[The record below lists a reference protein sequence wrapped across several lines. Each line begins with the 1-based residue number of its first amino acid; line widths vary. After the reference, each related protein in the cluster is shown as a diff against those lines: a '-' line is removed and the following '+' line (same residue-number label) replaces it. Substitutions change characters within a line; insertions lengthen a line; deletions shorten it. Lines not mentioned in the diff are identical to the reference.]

1 MRSRAAVSIL
11 CFAAL
16 AAGAIALRLLAEP
29 LRLAPPRDGVELE
42 LRALRAAS
50 GAIVGGA
57 LAASGV
63 LLQSLLRNPL
73 AAPSLL
79 GLTSGASF
87 AVMLSI
93 YLGYLLRGVIEPHRP
108 HLAAAILGACL
119 SLAIVYAV
127 AQRRGRIEPVRLIL
141 VGVVFSVM
149 AGAGSMLLRH
159 LMPDRGMIAAE
170 RWLLGSIND
179 DVSTRWLLGVG
190 VATVA
195 GIVIGALLGRSMDAA
210 TLEDDEARSVGVRLQ
225 RLRVTLYL
233 IAGALTAGAVSLAGP
248 IGFVGLIC
256 PHAARLVGGPRHR
269 PLVVA
274 SACAG
279 AALVVGADA
288 AVRLA
293 PTEIGRIP
301 IGVLTALLGGPA
313 FLIVL
318 RRQGTGA

>member
-1 MRSRAAVSIL
+1 VRHRPLATIGL
-11 CFAAL
+11 FAAL
-16 AAGAIALRLLAEP
+16 AAGAVGLRLMAEP
-29 LRLAPPRDGVELE
+29 LGLAPPRDGVELE
-42 LRALRAAS
+42 LRAIRAAS
-50 GAIVGGA
+50 GATIGAA

-79 GLTSGASF
+79 GLTSGASLG
-87 AVMLSI
+87 VMLSI
-93 YLGYLLRGVIEPHRP
+93 YLGYLMHGVIEPHRP
-108 HLAAAILGACL
+108 QFAAAILGACV

-149 AGAGSMLLRH
+149 AGAGTMLLRH
-159 LMPDRGMIAAE
+159 LMPDRGLVAAE

-179 DVSTRWLLGVG
+179 DVATLWIGAVAGV
-190 VATVA
+190 TVA
-195 GIVIGALLGRSMDAA
+195 GIAIGAALGRAMDAA
-210 TLEDDEARSVGVRLQ
+210 ALDDDEARSVGVRLQ
-225 RLRVTLYL
+225 RLRIVLYL
-233 IAGALTAGAVSLAGP
+233 VAGVLTAGAVSLAGP

-256 PHAARLVGGPRHR
+256 PHAVRLIGGPRHA
-269 PLVVA
+269 PLVVGA
-274 SACAG
+274 ALAG

-288 AVRLA
+288 LVRLA
-293 PTEIGRIP
+293 PAEIGRIP

-318 RRQGTGA
+318 RRQPGSA